1 MPYSHQNHHYHYQ
14 RHTGHP
20 RALQHNPSLH
30 TVEEKDS
37 RSYHHKQSTEPQRI
51 HQRVT
56 SREPAVSKSS
66 GAESPSYSSLLCSP
80 KDGGSTASSPR
91 APSSPSSYTA
101 AIGRKDPSVIHQC
114 SPGLSGQQKLQGS
127 PNHTPAPGLSFPT
140 SLTSH
145 AGPKSR
151 FSDVK
156 HRKTSQPLCPRQS
169 PHSRSRANKPEKE
182 LEEHKKTE
190 KLEKKERKGVVQKT
204 SRKGEERKRHKTKEE
219 KRCAE
224 RKKKRDKV
232 AKKERRLGLK
242 RKVTEKE
249 MFTFV
254 STSSSSGEAKMSK
267 LDGTTSSPENQSQ
280 LPPKHKHRER
290 SERTGKTHRPS
301 TNTPRPS
308 STSTQPSSKPE
319 NHKTPKKNSKL
330 PKPPVNKQRIQSPPR
345 NTNPKQ
351 TSKPTITSPH
361 LEDGPKAKPDDTL
374 PSLLF
379 KALEPLTT
387 ACSVCLE
394 KPTNGKEGG
403 QGGLLNAPDL
413 QPVAVM
419 GTLQEMG
426 DNLANTPPVLSWQG
440 SPVSALGED
449 EEELEKGVMSRPVL
463 QPSPT
468 QCLSPPPVD
477 SGSIDDMNKEPCEGT
492 LTDYSDKDISELFDL
507 PCAIKQV
514 AEEEKEEEADS
525 SGESSSSLFHELH
538 DHTTGLDDVFK
549 SLATF
554 LGSQRA
560 VCRGGPFGGP
570 PAVTAGGVKYSSS
583 LALGPDIS
591 CHEHPEFSPKSDSTS
606 PSKPGNQ
613 SPVHTTSD
621 ILLKSHGQADLRK
634 PVENAPLQ
642 EKEEGI
648 ENDAK
653 EKGAGKDTQSFT
665 DRTEASLFD
674 GSLSAKL
681 RLTTTHTASL
691 TSLITVSTKDKR
703 RNGMETQGIGTDR
716 KRKQRA
722 KDGGREGEIKIK
734 IKTEEGTVIRRK
746 NKKQERNVLAT
757 SRNAPRQLKDSMKG
771 QIPQE
776 NQTPHGKD
784 TQRKEEGT
792 GNTDGEK
799 TAEKKKD
806 VCDLENKTSSVAGN
820 TNTNTPYSASSA
832 AINTSK
838 LCASTPASKPP
849 CSLAPVDPLKL
860 KALSMGLSKELRI
873 LLIKVESAG
882 RQTFNISE
890 VEEQRI
896 PLSKICIKHTASEV
910 IRACKGAKVK
920 GKFKESFLLPA
931 FSVKPNITIGS
942 PIPRE
947 KLNPPTPSIYVS
959 PQRSASLLQNER

>member
-30 TVEEKDS
+30 PVEEKDS

-51 HQRVT
+51 QQRVT
-56 SREPAVSKSS
+56 SREPAISKSS
-66 GAESPSYSSLLCSP
+66 GAESPPYSSLLCSP

-114 SPGLSGQQKLQGS
+114 SPGPSEQQKLQGS
-127 PNHTPAPGLSFPT
+127 PNHTPAPGLPFPT

-156 HRKTSQPLCPRQS
+156 YRKISQPLCPRQS

-190 KLEKKERKGVVQKT
+190 KLEKRERKGEVQKT
-204 SRKGEERKRHKTKEE
+204 NRKGEERKRHKTKEE

-267 LDGTTSSPENQSQ
+267 LDSATLSPENQGL

-301 TNTPRPS
+301 ANTPHPS
-308 STSTQPSSKPE
+308 CTSTQPSSKPE
-319 NHKTPKKNSKL
+319 NHKMPKKNSKV
-330 PKPPVNKQRIQSPPR
+330 PKPPVSKQLIQSPPR
-345 NTNPKQ
+345 NTRPKQ
-351 TSKPTITSPH
+351 TSKPTITSSH

-394 KPTNGKEGG
+394 KPIHGKEGG
-403 QGGLLNAPDL
+403 QGVLNAPDL

-419 GTLQEMG
+419 GTLQEME
-426 DNLANTPPVLSWQG
+426 DNLADTPPVLSWQG

-449 EEELEKGVMSRPVL
+449 EEELEKGVISRPVL

-468 QCLSPPPVD
+468 QCLSPPAVD

-492 LTDYSDKDISELFDL
+492 LTDYSHKDTSELCDL
-507 PCAIKQV
+507 PSAMKQV
-514 AEEEKEEEADS
+514 AEEEKEEEVDS
-525 SGESSSSLFHELH
+525 SGEASASLFHELH

-570 PAVTAGGVKYSSS
+570 PAVTARGVKYSSS
-583 LALGPDIS
+583 LALGPEIS
-591 CHEHPEFSPKSDSTS
+591 RHEHQEFSPKSDPPPS
-606 PSKPGNQ
+606 SKPGNQ
-613 SPVHTTSD
+613 SPTHTTSD
-621 ILLKSHGQADLRK
+621 TRLKSHSPTDLRK
-634 PVENAPLQ
+634 LVVDAPLQ
-642 EKEEGI
+642 EKEEEI
-648 ENDAK
+648 ENDVK
-653 EKGAGKDTQSFT
+653 EKGVHKDTQSFT
-665 DRTEASLFD
+665 ERTEASLFD

-703 RNGMETQGIGTDR
+703 RNGVETQRIGTDR
-716 KRKQRA
+716 KRKQKA
-722 KDGGREGEIKIK
+722 KEGGREGEIKIK
-734 IKTEEGTVIRRK
+734 IKTEEGSAIRRK
-746 NKKQERNVLAT
+746 NKKQERNVSCSVLAT
-757 SRNAPRQLKDSMKG
+757 SKNAPRQLKDSTKG

-776 NQTPHGKD
+776 NQTLHGKD
-784 TQRKEEGT
+784 TQKKEGGT

-799 TAEKKKD
+799 TTAKKKD
-806 VCDLENKTSSVAGN
+806 VCALENKTH
-820 TNTNTPYSASSA
+820 TKTPHSASNA
-832 AINTSK
+832 TINTSK
-838 LCASTPASKPP
+838 LCASTPASKAP

-890 VEEQRI
+890 VEEQRF

-910 IRACKGAKVK
+910 IRACKGTKVK

-931 FSVKPNITIGS
+931 FSVKPNIAIGTL
-942 PIPRE
+942 IPRE

-959 PQRSASLLQNER
+959 PQ